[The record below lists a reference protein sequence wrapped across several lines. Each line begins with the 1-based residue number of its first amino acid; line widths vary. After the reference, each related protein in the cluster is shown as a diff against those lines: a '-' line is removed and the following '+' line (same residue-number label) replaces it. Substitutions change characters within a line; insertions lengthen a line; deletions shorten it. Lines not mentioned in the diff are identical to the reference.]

1 MNLCSVYLYFSRCS
15 EGKLLTC
22 NFSGFVT
29 VALAFIQPFVALLR
43 CDPMHRF
50 RWIFNW
56 IHWIIGNSPFS
67 ISPQCL
73 YSKNQMFLQLVQLIL
88 DVAREFLLAICFYFQ
103 PTEQ

>member
-1 MNLCSVYLYFSRCS
+1 MHPPIETIVMNLCSVFRCFSRCS

-56 IHWIIGNSPFS
+56 IHWIIGNLPFS
-67 ISPQCL
+67 IHCFDRSNPE
-73 YSKNQMFLQLVQLIL
+73 NQMFNV
-88 DVAREFLLAICFYFQ
+88 Y
-103 PTEQ
+103 P